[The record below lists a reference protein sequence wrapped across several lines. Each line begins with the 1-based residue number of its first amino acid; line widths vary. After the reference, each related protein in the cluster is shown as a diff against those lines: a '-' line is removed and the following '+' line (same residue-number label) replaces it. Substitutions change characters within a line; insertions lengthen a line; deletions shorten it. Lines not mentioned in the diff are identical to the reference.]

1 MKKKWLEMK
10 EHWGSL
16 VLGACVVVLFYVALA
31 NIGIVWDGF
40 KAVIRVF
47 VPVYIGIGIAYVLNP
62 FANINNRTV
71 FKKIKNRKISWYL
84 SVVLAIILLLLV
96 IALLL
101 YSLIPQIVGS
111 IINFVENI
119 EGYLASLKEFV
130 NSLNLPPGELVDTI
144 QDLINNEGKLL
155 SRALELLVGNIGSI
169 GQRASTITADTV
181 NVGIGF
187 ILAIYFLCDKQKM
200 LEWLRNLLKL
210 LVKEEPYNRFLE
222 VGSKFNVIFARYIG
236 CELIDALI
244 VGIVNYIF
252 MTICG
257 MPYAILVSVVVGIAN
272 LVPTFGPIVG
282 AVIGGFILLLA
293 NPVNALWFLVFTIIL
308 QTIDGYWI
316 KPRLFGDA
324 LNVPGVLIIIAIIV
338 ICKIFGVVG
347 IFLSIP
353 FAAIMVYIFQ
363 NFILTRL
370 EARKARMKEAKTSPI
385 LEKDDVLTK

>member
-47 VPVYIGIGIAYVLNP
+47 VPVYVGVGIAYVLNP
-62 FANINNRTV
+62 FANINNRTI

-84 SVVLAIILLLLV
+84 SVILAIILLLLL

-111 IINFVENI
+111 LINFVENI

-144 QDLINNEGKLL
+144 QDLINNEGKFL
-155 SRALELLVGNIGSI
+155 SRALELLIGNIGSI

-181 NVGIGF
+181 NLGIGF
-187 ILAIYFLCDKQKM
+187 ILSIYFLCDKQRM
-200 LEWLRNLLKL
+200 LDWLRKILKL
-210 LVKEEPYNRFLE
+210 LIKEEPYNRFLE
-222 VGSKFNVIFARYIG
+222 VGSRFNIIFARYIG
-236 CELIDALI
+236 CELEDALI
-244 VGIVNYIF
+244 VGIVNYVF

-257 MPYAILVSVVVGIAN
+257 MPYAILVSVVVGVTN

-338 ICKIFGVVG
+338 IGKIFGVVG

>member
-47 VPVYIGIGIAYVLNP
+47 VPVYVGIGIAYVLNP
-62 FANINNRTV
+62 FANINNRTI

-84 SVVLAIILLLLV
+84 SVVLAIILLLLL

-200 LEWLRNLLKL
+200 LEWLRNLLRL
-210 LVKEEPYNRFLE
+210 LVKEDPYNRFLE
-222 VGSKFNVIFARYIG
+222 VGSRFNIIFARYIG

-244 VGIVNYIF
+244 VGVVNYIF
-252 MTICG
+252 MTVCG

-338 ICKIFGVVG
+338 IGKIFGVVG

-385 LEKDDVLTK
+385 LENEDLLKK

>member
-200 LEWLRNLLKL
+200 LDWLRNLLKL

-338 ICKIFGVVG
+338 IGKIFGVVG

>member
-257 MPYAILVSVVVGIAN
+257 MPYAILVSLVVGIAN

-308 QTIDGYWI
+308 QTIDGYWL

-338 ICKIFGVVG
+338 IGKIFGVVG